1 MKVPSAVPRVV
12 PDRQATLPRVRPGK
26 ADPLQRVVATFSAI
40 SGRMISSQA
49 LSSAIPAPEDRGAYM
64 SISSSLQQLAGAVA
78 SSCAGLVVSQ
88 TGDGPL
94 EHYERLGYVVASSMA
109 VGVAL
114 MGRVNAIVQG
124 DANGGRA
131 PIAVRVRP
139 SEGGSTK

>member
-1 MKVPSAVPRVV
+1 
-12 PDRQATLPRVRPGK
+12 VRPGK

-64 SISSSLQQLAGAVA
+64 SISSSLHQLAGGVA
-78 SSCAGLVVSQ
+78 SSCAGLLVSQ

-94 EHYERLGYVVASSMA
+94 DHYERLGYVVASSMV

-114 MGRVNAIVQG
+114 MGRVNMIVQA
-124 DANGGRA
+124 DTNDGRA
-131 PIAVRVRP
+131 PVAMGVRA
-139 SEGGSTK
+139 SEGASTE